1 MERKVVFGPVPSRRL
16 GQSLGINNIP
26 APKICSYSCVYC
38 QIGITLNY
46 STERREFY
54 SVKKIVDE
62 VSDILKKLKDK
73 GEKVDF
79 ISFVPDGEPTLDIN
93 LGEEIEALR
102 QFNIRI
108 AVITNSSLLWKEDV
122 RNDLKK
128 ADLVS
133 LKIDTVNRK
142 IWEKIN
148 RPVRGIS
155 IDKILEGIKKFS
167 SVFNGVLLTETL
179 LVKGMNDSADLIKE
193 TGLFILSIK
202 PSTAYIGIPTR
213 PPAEIWALPPIEKKV
228 LYAYEIFTGY
238 GIKTELIT
246 GSGSGIFGF
255 TGEIEEDI
263 VNTVSVH
270 PMSKKQIEKLLKKAN
285 NNWNIMEKLLKK
297 EVIKEIKYQG
307 E

>member
-38 QIGITLNY
+38 QIGLTLNF
-46 STERREFY
+46 STQRREFY
-54 SVKKIVDE
+54 SIKKIVDE
-62 VSDILKKLKDK
+62 VSDILKKLKDN

-93 LGEEIEALR
+93 LGKEIEALR

-108 AVITNSSLLWKEDV
+108 AVITNSSLLWREDV

-133 LKIDTVNRK
+133 LKIDTVDRK
-142 IWEKIN
+142 IWGKIN

-155 IDKILEGIKKFS
+155 IDKILESIKKFS
-167 SVFNGVLLTETL
+167 SVFNGVILTETL
-179 LVKGMNDSADLIKE
+179 LVNGMNDSMDLIKE
-193 TGLFILSIK
+193 TALFISDIK
-202 PSTAYIGIPTR
+202 PATAYIGIPTR
-213 PPAEIWALPPIEKKV
+213 PPAEIWVLPPKEEKL
-228 LYAYEIFTGY
+228 LYAYEIFTTY

-246 GSGSGIFGF
+246 ENSSGRFGF
-255 TGEIEEDI
+255 TGEIEGDI
-263 VNTVSVH
+263 VNTLSVH
-270 PMSKKQIEKLLKKAN
+270 PMSKKQIEELLKKA
-285 NNWNIMEKLLKK
+285 
-297 EVIKEIKYQG
+297 G
-307 E
+307 